1 MTCSKVP
8 WPASKSPRIP
18 APDWQQDFCSNQL
31 CCYSTFSHELSQRPG
46 FSSPIYPQ
54 RRIQV
59 ACPHGTSLWP
69 GLWIVEPAQI
79 QAPLLSLPDPYHLA
93 PSTFPSPPQG
103 LAAGCQAGPLLC
115 QNHYPPFSQPL
126 LSTPDLILLFLVHW
140 LTHLIYAYLIN
151 LIQYM

>member
-8 WPASKSPRIP
+8 WPASKGTRVP
-18 APDWQQDFCSNQL
+18 APDRQQDFCSNQL

-79 QAPLLSLPDPYHLA
+79 QAPLLQTPTIWPHL
-93 PSTFPSPPQG
+93 PSPPLPRVSQQG
-103 LAAGCQAGPLLC
+103 AKLVPSSARITIHL
-115 QNHYPPFSQPL
+115 F
-126 LSTPDLILLFLVHW
+126 LSHFFHTPDFILLFLVHW
-140 LTHLIYAYLIN
+140 FIHLIYAYLVN
-151 LIQYM
+151 LIQCM